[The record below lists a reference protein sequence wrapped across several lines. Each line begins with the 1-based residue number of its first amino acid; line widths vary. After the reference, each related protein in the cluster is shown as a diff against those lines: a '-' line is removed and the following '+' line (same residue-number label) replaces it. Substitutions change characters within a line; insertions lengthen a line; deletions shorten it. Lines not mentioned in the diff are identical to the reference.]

1 MAAGGTDE
9 PTLEQLAARYVWWL
23 SSRDALSRTTVFLCQ
38 IMRLGTFEDAQAV
51 RRMYGDD
58 ALRAALA
65 EAPAGALDPRSW
77 TYWHHVL
84 GRLPVP
90 RMPERPLP

>member
-1 MAAGGTDE
+1 MAAGGEDG
-9 PTLEQLAARYVWWL
+9 PSLEQLAGRYVWWL
-23 SSRDALSRTTVFLCQ
+23 PPREALSRTTVFLCQ
-38 IMRLGTFEDAQAV
+38 IMRPGTFEDAQEV
-51 RRMYGDD
+51 RRVYGDD

-84 GRLPVP
+84 GILPVP